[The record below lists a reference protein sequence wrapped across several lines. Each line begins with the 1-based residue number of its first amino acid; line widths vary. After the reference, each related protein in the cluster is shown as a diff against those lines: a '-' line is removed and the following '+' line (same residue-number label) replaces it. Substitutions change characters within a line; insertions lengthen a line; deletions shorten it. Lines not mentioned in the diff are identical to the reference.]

1 MYLIRNCLSGNF
13 IQKWEM
19 KSHLERSLLN
29 YFKVYQN
36 GCISNMTNIFGANSS
51 LASIPQWVTSSWNP
65 VSSFLLFCSWRKCS
79 VCVNTAG
86 FGGAVGR
93 QNLLL
98 SSFLTQEKKNGSSET
113 LWMILAVVTCFW
125 PRLVVLIMLFYV
137 SVLREFTWVLCF
149 FIFYFLEMPL

>member
-1 MYLIRNCLSGNF
+1 M
-13 IQKWEM
+13 
-19 KSHLERSLLN
+19 
-29 YFKVYQN
+29 
-36 GCISNMTNIFGANSS
+36 
-51 LASIPQWVTSSWNP
+51 
-65 VSSFLLFCSWRKCS
+65 
-79 VCVNTAG
+79 NTAG

-137 SVLREFTWVLCF
+137 STCLRVYLSAL
-149 FIFYFLEMPL
+149 FYFILFF